1 MVNLD
6 KISKYIFCAFVFL
19 LPFFFIPQIRIP
31 QVLNEKALLLAFAFI
46 MFFIEVLDVFISKK
60 IVFKDSPIQR
70 LMLFLSFSFFIS
82 LIFSKNPFL
91 SFWGRPVQADSFVVF
106 LACLVVF
113 YSASW
118 LKRRDVLKILEFFI
132 TGSAILSI
140 LFLIQKFTGIK
151 LSLFDNIAASSAVIS
166 VALIVLI
173 SSVFNNL
180 NYFRKGSGYSLTR
193 VSSMGVFFILFF
205 VSLFL
210 IDFKLSWFFVAIG
223 SFFIFWRSVIESGF
237 KFKRKKAIF
246 SLSLLLIFLALFF
259 LPNSL
264 GGNYGESKL
273 SYESSWNIAEK
284 SLGESVKNLFIGSG
298 LATYHYQF
306 ALYKDKAI
314 NLADPSLIFEEG
326 AIPLLTFFTTT
337 GAFGMLFFLL
347 LIFFFYYQGFK
358 YFLNFAREKKDMTVN
373 VRDILFPVV
382 FCLSLLMFFYR
393 IDIISLSLFFFAL
406 GLWDGQQR
414 GEERVFEISN
424 WSKNALRASF
434 SLFFIFL
441 GIVVFN
447 FINYYRAEFFYQISV
462 KNFKEKGAII
472 ESIQN
477 MEKASRLWK
486 SNDYYI
492 SLSQLYLIKA
502 GDDFKQKWTTE
513 EKKDEQKSLVKEN
526 ASKAETTAKLSCDI
540 DRNNFQ
546 SWQNLGLVYE
556 NTNYLVEDKTKEAI
570 DAYGKAEKLA
580 PQNYDIY
587 VAMGRILEQKE
598 KKEEAL
604 IEYKKAFELYPLD
617 YQLGKKIELL
627 TK

>member
-1 MVNLD
+1 
-6 KISKYIFCAFVFL
+6 
-19 LPFFFIPQIRIP
+19 
-31 QVLNEKALLLAFAFI
+31 
-46 MFFIEVLDVFISKK
+46 
-60 IVFKDSPIQR
+60 
-70 LMLFLSFSFFIS
+70 
-82 LIFSKNPFL
+82 
-91 SFWGRPVQADSFVVF
+91 
-106 LACLVVF
+106 
-113 YSASW
+113 
-118 LKRRDVLKILEFFI
+118 
-132 TGSAILSI
+132 
-140 LFLIQKFTGIK
+140 
-151 LSLFDNIAASSAVIS
+151 
-166 VALIVLI
+166 
-173 SSVFNNL
+173 
-180 NYFRKGSGYSLTR
+180 
-193 VSSMGVFFILFF
+193 
-205 VSLFL
+205 
-210 IDFKLSWFFVAIG
+210 VAIG
-223 SFFIFWRSVIESGF
+223 LFFIFWRSVLESGF
-237 KFKRKKAIF
+237 KFKRKKAVF

-259 LPNSL
+259 LPNPL
-264 GGNYGESKL
+264 GGNYSESKL

-298 LATYHYQF
+298 PATYHYQF

-326 AIPLLTFFTTT
+326 AIPLLTFFTTI
-337 GAFGMLFFLL
+337 GALGMLFFLL

-358 YFLNFAREKKDMTVN
+358 YFLDFAREKKDTTVN

-393 IDIISLSLFFFAL
+393 IDIISLFLFFFAL
-406 GLWDGQQR
+406 GLWDGQQK
-414 GEERVFEISN
+414 GEERVFEISS
-424 WSKNALRASF
+424 WSKNALRVSF

-447 FINYYRAEFFYQISV
+447 FINYYRAEFFYQLSV

-477 MEKASRLWK
+477 MEKASKLWK
-486 SNDYYI
+486 SSDYYI

-513 EKKDEQKSLVKEN
+513 EKKVEQKSLVKEN
-526 ASKAETTAKLSCDI
+526 ASKAEVTAKLSCDI

-556 NTNYLVEDKTKEAI
+556 NTNYLVEDKTKEAM

-587 VAMGRILEQKE
+587 VAMGRLLEQKQ

-604 IEYKKAFELYPLD
+604 VEYKKAFELYPLD